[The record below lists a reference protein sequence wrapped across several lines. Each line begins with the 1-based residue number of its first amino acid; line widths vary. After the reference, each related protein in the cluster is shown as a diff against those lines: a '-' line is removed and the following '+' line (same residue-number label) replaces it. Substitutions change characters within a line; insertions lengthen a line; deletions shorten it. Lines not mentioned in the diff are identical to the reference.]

1 MLRPVRAS
9 EQERAVGA
17 SERRKGG
24 ESVGGCKAWLNTR
37 VAKQTLHTAQ
47 CYGLHVAAA
56 RGSRSGG
63 PRVAESQAAHARSF
77 SGFYGNYVT
86 ETTPEVRT
94 GGRRHTYSNVGDAIH

>member
-17 SERRKGG
+17 SERREGG

-77 SGFYGNYVT
+77 SGFYGNYVINGNYAGRSDGWA
-86 ETTPEVRT
+86 TP
-94 GGRRHTYSNVGDAIH
+94 YIFQCPA